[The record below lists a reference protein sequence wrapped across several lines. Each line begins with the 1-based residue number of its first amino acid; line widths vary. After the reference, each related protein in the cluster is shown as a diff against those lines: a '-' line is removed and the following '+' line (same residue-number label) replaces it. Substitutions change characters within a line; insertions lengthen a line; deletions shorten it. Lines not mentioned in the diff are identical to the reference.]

1 MSEQENE
8 RTRLEA
14 DRQPGPLDGLLIADF
29 SRVLAGPY
37 CTMLLGD
44 LGATVVKVE
53 SPAGDDTR
61 TWLPPEREGVATYYM
76 AINRN
81 KRSVVLDFN
90 DPADLRLARELA
102 ARADVFI
109 QNFKPGGLKRFGLD
123 YDAVQRLNPGIIYAS
138 ISGFGTAEGAS
149 LPGYDLIV
157 QAMSGLMSITG
168 APDGPAYR
176 SGISV
181 FDVIT
186 GLHATIGILAAL
198 NHRNSTGEGQH
209 VELSLYASAL
219 SGMVNQTSA
228 YVSGGVVPTR
238 MGNAHPSLFPYEA
251 LPTADLDLIVAAGNN
266 GQFGKL
272 CEVLGLPEL
281 PRDPR
286 FATTVERNRNRDA
299 LRPLLVERLRT
310 RTAQEWFRLLSASG
324 VPCGPINS
332 IEGGVTFAREIGL
345 NPVVE
350 VGEGKQAV
358 PMVRHPISFSKS
370 PARYMLPPPALGQDN
385 EQIRAWL
392 SQPVHIDDELNTGRT
407 SSNLSS

>member
-228 YVSGGVVPTR
+228 YVSGGV
-238 MGNAHPSLFPYEA
+238 
-251 LPTADLDLIVAAGNN
+251 
-266 GQFGKL
+266 
-272 CEVLGLPEL
+272 
-281 PRDPR
+281 
-286 FATTVERNRNRDA
+286 
-299 LRPLLVERLRT
+299 
-310 RTAQEWFRLLSASG
+310 
-324 VPCGPINS
+324 
-332 IEGGVTFAREIGL
+332 
-345 NPVVE
+345 
-350 VGEGKQAV
+350 
-358 PMVRHPISFSKS
+358 
-370 PARYMLPPPALGQDN
+370 
-385 EQIRAWL
+385 
-392 SQPVHIDDELNTGRT
+392 
-407 SSNLSS
+407 